1 MRNYS
6 FKEIKEYEMC
16 VSSTL
21 NHKVLSMRMDK
32 SQGGNLKNKY
42 GIAVGVLH
50 CTECN
55 LVYSSPQPISN
66 NIQDHCGILP
76 EKYWKN
82 EYFYWNPEY
91 FKSQIE
97 FAKKTSAFKKG
108 MQLIVYL
115 KMIYTQKIS
124 FFLQKNKL
132 TLYSF

>member
-32 SQGGNLKNKY
+32 SQGGNPKNKY
-42 GIAVGVLH
+42 GIAVGALH